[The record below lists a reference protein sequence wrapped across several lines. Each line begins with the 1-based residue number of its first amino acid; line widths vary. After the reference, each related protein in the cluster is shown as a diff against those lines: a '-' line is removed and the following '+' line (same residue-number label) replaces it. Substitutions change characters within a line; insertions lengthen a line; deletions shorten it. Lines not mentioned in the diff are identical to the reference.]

1 VATLQQQLAEQQPV
15 LEQTTIEVQ
24 AQQVQIAKDKEE
36 ATVIQIEA
44 GEATAS
50 ANIIAGECKEIK
62 ESAEAGLAKAL
73 PALDAA
79 VKCLAKLDKS
89 QIVEVKALK
98 KPPGGVKLTL
108 KAVAI
113 MFGVKSVK
121 IQDPDNPQKKIDDYW
136 GPSSKMLNDLG
147 PDKFK
152 QALIDFDKDNI
163 PESIIKLVDPIC
175 DQDDF
180 TPEAIA
186 KVSVACEAMCMWAQ
200 AMRTYYYVA
209 KEVEPK
215 RIALAA
221 ATTDLAAATASREI
235 AEAKLKAVNEK
246 VAQLEEALQ
255 AAVDKMAQ
263 LEEQV
268 A

>member
-1 VATLQQQLAEQQPV
+1 MAQLLHGACCRRDGIGAQSCSTVRSSDDQLGRFLFARQAFGSAAANVIVA
-15 LEQTTIEVQ
+15 
-24 AQQVQIAKDKEE
+24 QV
-36 ATVIQIEA
+36 T
-44 GEATAS
+44 
-50 ANIIAGECKEIK
+50 EIK
-62 ESAEAGLAKAL
+62 EQAASGLAEAL

-98 KPPGGVKLTL
+98 KPPPGVKLTL

-121 IQDPDNPQKKIDDYW
+121 IADPDNPQKKIDDYW

-163 PESIIKLVDPIC
+163 PESIIKQIDPIC

-186 KVSVACEAMCMWAQ
+186 KVSVACSVQSRFDLPPAPAFSRLLPPSP
-200 AMRTYYYVA
+200 AFSHL
-209 KEVEPK
+209 PP
-215 RIALAA
+215 ALC
-221 ATTDLAAATASREI
+221 SPR
-235 AEAKLKAVNEK
+235 
-246 VAQLEEALQ
+246 
-255 AAVDKMAQ
+255 
-263 LEEQV
+263 
-268 A
+268 

>member
-1 VATLQQQLAEQQPV
+1 
-15 LEQTTIEVQ
+15 
-24 AQQVQIAKDKEE
+24 
-36 ATVIQIEA
+36 
-44 GEATAS
+44 
-50 ANIIAGECKEIK
+50 
-62 ESAEAGLAKAL
+62 
-73 PALDAA
+73 
-79 VKCLAKLDKS
+79 
-89 QIVEVKALK
+89 
-98 KPPGGVKLTL
+98 VKLTL

-121 IQDPDNPQKKIDDYW
+121 IPDPDNPQKKIDDYW

-163 PESIIKLVDPIC
+163 PESIIKQIDPIC

-186 KVSVACEAMCMWAQ
+186 KVSVACEAMCMWSQ

-215 RIALAA
+215 RIKLAA
-221 ATTDLAAATASREI
+221 ATEKLAEATASREA
-235 AEAKLKAVNEK
+235 AEAKLKVPLAPTPAPAPAPHAYPSPPPLTPTPHRHPSPCPGGQREGGS
-246 VAQLEEALQ
+246 AGGG
-255 AAVDKMAQ
+255 AAGGGGQDGTTRGAGG
-263 LEEQV
+263 
-268 A
+268 AAP

>member
-1 VATLQQQLAEQQPV
+1 
-15 LEQTTIEVQ
+15 
-24 AQQVQIAKDKEE
+24 
-36 ATVIQIEA
+36 
-44 GEATAS
+44 
-50 ANIIAGECKEIK
+50 
-62 ESAEAGLAKAL
+62 
-73 PALDAA
+73 
-79 VKCLAKLDKS
+79 
-89 QIVEVKALK
+89 
-98 KPPGGVKLTL
+98 
-108 KAVAI
+108 

-215 RIALAA
+215 RQLC
-221 ATTDLAAATASREI
+221 TLMSY
-235 AEAKLKAVNEK
+235 AELCAEV
-246 VAQLEEALQ
+246 
-255 AAVDKMAQ
+255 
-263 LEEQV
+263 
-268 A
+268 